1 MLVSF
6 IGDQSLY
13 IGWIFR
19 CGKDYIF
26 FKYQVGR
33 RIKVRR
39 KAHNQLME
47 RAPAIRLNIN
57 GV

>member
-26 FKYQVGR
+26 VRYLHGT
-33 RIKVRR
+33 RIKRQR
-39 KAHNQLME
+39 LAHAQLME